1 MKRLPSAVTVVVALA
16 LEWCLARG
24 MLSGLPEMVR
34 LAIAFG
40 TLVLLPGAAL
50 VASVGSPSGGPVF
63 GAVRALGFGIAW
75 NAAAVVLAVLLR
87 IPLGRVLGLLPFA
100 SALLWAAV
108 LFRPRR
114 TTGAA
119 APPEPRLRGAAL
131 AVVLLAAFLASLHAG
146 QSGAPVSYQSD
157 SPDHIGTIRRIVE
170 TGQAFPND
178 AFFRDAGAEGA
189 DPRKA
194 LWHPQVAMIAMLAHV
209 DPAAAWIQLPA
220 VIAPF
225 FLLNLAF
232 LGWIAR
238 GGAGA
243 AVFAVV
249 QLVVLVGASHWW
261 PLRKSVF
268 ATFLADQLT
277 TAAVF
282 AVIADTLQPARRERW
297 SAVGLAL
304 AAVATHVYSAIQLAM
319 TLGALVVGLA
329 VRERR
334 LRGPAARALVTSL
347 LAGVAMLPFLLW
359 RAHGSYAPAN
369 VIHTESQGLLF
380 LGHSL
385 RVVSPGVL
393 WDWMGLLW
401 LLVPAAAWGLA
412 KDAKDPAALYV
423 LTTSAAVALT
433 IFDPL
438 AVAVLEPRVGYL
450 LMRMVWMVPIG
461 ALIGWLLLA
470 LVPRFR
476 AAAGRARLATGALLA
491 GVLLVALPTARNA
504 FAALLHPYALAA
516 ADRNESPLRWAR
528 AMRWMDRA
536 LPPPQVVLAD
546 PMTSYGVPMLTRHW
560 VVTLVDQHSSPSDAH
575 ALERILES
583 RDALD
588 PCGTWERTRAVIAK
602 HGVTAVVINSDFEF
616 PVPSDYWASS
626 PEWAAAARA
635 RLDSAPAAFERVY
648 DAGGFTVYR
657 VHRAALDTLDT
668 LGTPGA
674 PPRPRPFTV
683 PFVSGRFPIA
693 RRFADDMP
701 VIHRLALWPVRVVR
715 GDTLHGVADW
725 RALAPLPGASYRVS
739 VRFDQPLPGGFTP
752 PAAIAKPVRKLLE
765 KLEHRRFRFG
775 DQHLPVAGAYGVDL
789 WRPGEIVRDSFTIV
803 VPSDVAAGYYRAEIR
818 MNRSPHYPNL
828 SLSDYFGDRDYLS
841 GVAMA
846 AIEVVASREDLR
858 HPPAPLPEGFGDSH

>member
-1 MKRLPSAVTVVVALA
+1 MKRLPVALA
-16 LEWCLARG
+16 VVVVLALELALARG
-24 MLSGLPEMVR
+24 FLSGLPEMVR

-40 TLVLLPGAAL
+40 ALVLLPGAAL
-50 VASVGSPSGGPVF
+50 VAWIGAPSGGPVF

-75 NAAAVVLAVLLR
+75 NAAAVVLAVVLRVPLARLLAA
-87 IPLGRVLGLLPFA
+87 LPFA
-100 SALLWAAV
+100 SATLWAVV
-108 LFRPRR
+108 LALPRR
-114 TTGAA
+114 TLREPAA
-119 APPEPRLRGAAL
+119 AEPRLSGAAL
-131 AVVLLAAFLASLHAG
+131 AVVLLAAALASLHAG
-146 QSGAPVSYQSD
+146 QSGAPVSYESD
-157 SPDHIGTIRRIVE
+157 SPDHIGTIRRMVE

-178 AFFRDAGAEGA
+178 AFFRDAGPEGA

-232 LGWIAR
+232 LGWLAR

-243 AVFAVV
+243 AVFAAV

-261 PLRKSVF
+261 PLRKAAF

-282 AVIADTLQPARRERW
+282 AVVADSLRPSRRERL

-319 TLGALVVGLA
+319 TLGALVAGFAL
-329 VRERR
+329 RERR
-334 LRGPAARALVTSL
+334 FRGPAQRALVTSL
-347 LAGVAMLPFLLW
+347 LLGVATLPWLLW

-369 VIHTESQGLLF
+369 VIHTEPQGLLY

-401 LLVPAAAWGLA
+401 VLVPAAAWGLA
-412 KDAKDPAALYV
+412 RDRRDPAALYV
-423 LTTSAAVALT
+423 LATSALVALT

-438 AVAVLEPRVGYL
+438 AVAVLEPRLGYL

-461 ALIGWLLLA
+461 ALVGWLLLTLGPRLA
-470 LVPRFR
+470 L
-476 AAAGRARLATGALLA
+476 ATGRARVTTAALLA
-491 GVLLVALPTARNA
+491 GVLLVVLPTARAA
-504 FAALLHPYALAA
+504 FAALLHPHALAA
-516 ADRNESPLRWAR
+516 ADRDESPLRWTG
-528 AMRWMDRA
+528 AMRWMDRS
-536 LPPPQVVLAD
+536 LPSPQVVLAD

-560 VVTLVDQHSSPSDAH
+560 VATLVDQHSSPSDAH

-588 PCGTWERTRAVIAK
+588 PYGTWARTREVIAK
-602 HGVTAVVINSDFEF
+602 HGVTAVVINSDFPY

-626 PEWAAAARA
+626 PAWAAGARA
-635 RLDSAPAAFERVY
+635 RLDAAPAAFERVHEER
-648 DAGGFTVYR
+648 GFTVYR
-657 VHRAALDTLDT
+657 VHRDALDTLS
-668 LGTPGA
+668 A
-674 PPRPRPFTV
+674 PPPRRPFSV
-683 PFVSGRFPIA
+683 PFVSGRFPIG

-701 VIHRLALWPVRVVR
+701 VLHRLQLWPVRVVR
-715 GDTLHGVADW
+715 GDTLRGVADW
-725 RALAPLPGASYRVS
+725 RALAPLRAGSYRVS
-739 VRFDQPLPGGFTP
+739 LRFDQPLPGGFTP
-752 PAAIAKPVRKLLE
+752 PAGVGKPMRKLLE
-765 KLEHRRFRFG
+765 KFAHHRFRFG

-789 WRPGEIVRDSFTIV
+789 WRPDEVVRDSFALV
-803 VPSDVAAGYYRAEIR
+803 VPPDVAAGYYRAEIR

-828 SLSDYFGDRDYLS
+828 HLSDYLGDRDYLS
-841 GVAMA
+841 GVAMG
-846 AIEVVASREDLR
+846 AIEVVATRADLQR
-858 HPPAPLPEGFGDSH
+858 PPAPLPAGFGDSH